1 MVAVL
6 DAAWAVLK
14 ADPRYQLYTQTGS
27 GAVPLGFD
35 QSPYHKTYEQTRLG
49 TVHSGIAGLLTRL
62 DDMRGD
68 EGRFDAQ
75 ERYRRFGTGSVDR
88 HGNPTES
95 YANHIAGLA
104 QNPENDLREPPSF
117 RVDAGQLRNMIVPTG
132 ARGRLMSHDYPVSSS
147 IHYDNRSDGFGPQ
160 REVIHE
166 TDKLN
171 PITNVMDDFEFG
183 PIQLP
188 QEPIPGI
195 PGGGHYPHLGSRP
208 KPGFVGEVYPRDKH
222 SLANFGAPISILAT
236 SRGTMGGSVGGP
248 RDSREYQNMKQQ
260 DMQDIQSIHMPE
272 TDAMRVYPAHGLI
285 NTPYNYPPV
294 RLPAGRHMGGMEQ
307 LGQELAQN
315 ARPTAASQFD
325 FAFDQPQFDLS
336 GL

>member
-1 MVAVL
+1 MSPL
-6 DAAWAVLK
+6 EQAWTVLK

-35 QSPYHKTYEQTRLG
+35 QSPYHETYEQKRLG
-49 TVHSGIAGLLTRL
+49 TVHPGVAGLLTRL

-104 QNPENDLREPPSF
+104 QDPEDDFREPPSF

-132 ARGRLMSHDYPVSSS
+132 ARGRLMNYDYPVATS
-147 IHYDNRSDGFGPQ
+147 IHYDNRRGEFGPE
-160 REVIHE
+160 RELMRQ
-166 TDKLN
+166 TYAGQDTFN

-195 PGGGHYPHLGSRP
+195 PGGGHYPRIGQQP
-208 KPGFVGEVYPRDKH
+208 KTGPIGEVYPRDLRGHKQ
-222 SLANFGAPISILAT
+222 FGAPITILAT
-236 SRGTMGGSVGGP
+236 SRGRDGSLAP
-248 RDSREYQNMKQQ
+248 RDRREYQEME
-260 DMQDIQSIHMPE
+260 DFGIEQDIQSIHMPE
-272 TDAMRVYPAHGLI
+272 SDAMRVYPRHGE
-285 NTPYNYPPV
+285 NSYPPV

-307 LGQELAQN
+307 LGAELAQD

-325 FAFDQPQFDLS
+325 FAFDRPQFDLS